1 MNCIYSDIFWHLYTI
16 TREFVPLYL
25 KPIYI
30 YMIQQHYKN
39 KVQKKVPPE
48 PNTTL
53 HHTETG
59 SNTDQDIGSRCLSA
73 TVRQLHV

>member
-1 MNCIYSDIFWHLYTI
+1 
-16 TREFVPLYL
+16 
-25 KPIYI
+25 
-30 YMIQQHYKN
+30 MIQQHYKN